1 MYKLKKYE
9 KVTVAAIV
17 LLGRNVR
24 WFLFSH
30 GQIFRI
36 FRGGY
41 PEKAGG
47 GGRVDAGFRGNLELS
62 SDQYPVG
69 GGLKYF
75 LFSPLFR

>member
-1 MYKLKKYE
+1 MYKFKKYE

-30 GQIFRI
+30 GQIFRV

-47 GGRVDAGFRGNLELS
+47 AEWMLGSEEILNWAVINIL
-62 SDQYPVG
+62 
-69 GGLKYF
+69 
-75 LFSPLFR
+75 